1 MGKMRLEN
9 SAFESSHRNAVPYA
23 IHVKQLL
30 TLIVF
35 NPKVREAAVIKKK
48 KKKPL
53 PNGHSSIQLNTYC
66 TVRNSM
72 F

>member
-1 MGKMRLEN
+1 MLPL
-9 SAFESSHRNAVPYA
+9 ESSHRNAVQYA

-35 NPKVREAAVIKKK
+35 SPKLRGAAVVKKK
-48 KKKPL
+48 NNPL
-53 PNGHSSIQLNTYC
+53 PNGSSSILLNTYC

-72 F
+72 FFKISVKI